1 MSLMNS
7 WLGFLV
13 YVVFGSIGLGYFV
26 YGRKQKM
33 IVPLFSGVSLMIYPW
48 FVSSHILLV
57 VIGCVLLGLPYFLR
71 Y

>member
-33 IVPLFSGVSLMIYPW
+33 VVPLFSGVGLMIYPY

-57 VIGCVLLGLPYFLR
+57 IIGAVLLGLPYFLR
-71 Y
+71 F

>member
-1 MSLMNS
+1 MSEMNS
-7 WLGFLV
+7 WVGFVV

-33 IVPLFSGVSLMIYPW
+33 IVPLFSGVTLMIYPY
-48 FVSSHILLV
+48 FVSNHLLLV
-57 VIGCVLLGLPYFLR
+57 AIGCVLLGLPYFIR